1 MDVKLLTHLSRHE
14 IDDQRWN
21 EAIQTSLNAR
31 PYALTWYLD
40 AVTPQWEALVYGDYE
55 AVMPLPVKK
64 RFGIR
69 YYVQPLWTQQLGIFA
84 TRALPTDVVNAF
96 WDALSH
102 AVYALK
108 INAIS
113 PRGKECPNLILPL
126 DKDYETLQQA
136 FHQNTRRNI
145 RKAQAHPTTVGEMT
159 QEEFLPFW
167 NSLHPD
173 QHALARTLETLATAA
188 RNHHAAHF
196 YASQRDG
203 EPTAA
208 VMTIEACGRIVYL
221 APASNERGKE
231 ECAMFAVVDTLIRRN
246 AESATILDFEG
257 SLIPG
262 VRRFYEGFGAQLEPY
277 YLVEHLHPHW
287 LVKLLHR

>member
-69 YYVQPLWTQQLGIFA
+69 YYVQPRWTQQLGIFA
-84 TRALPTDVVNAF
+84 TRALPDDVVNAF

-145 RKAQAHPTTVGEMT
+145 RKAQAQPTTIDEMT

-167 NSLHPD
+167 NSLHP
-173 QHALARTLETLATAA
+173 
-188 RNHHAAHF
+188 N
-196 YASQRDG
+196 
-203 EPTAA
+203 
-208 VMTIEACGRIVYL
+208 C
-221 APASNERGKE
+221 K
-231 ECAMFAVVDTLIRRN
+231 
-246 AESATILDFEG
+246 FEQ
-257 SLIPG
+257 G
-262 VRRFYEGFGAQLEPY
+262 VRLA
-277 YLVEHLHPHW
+277 
-287 LVKLLHR
+287 KLAGQISRLGCVAAALIAVIPAAFFCLKKKEN